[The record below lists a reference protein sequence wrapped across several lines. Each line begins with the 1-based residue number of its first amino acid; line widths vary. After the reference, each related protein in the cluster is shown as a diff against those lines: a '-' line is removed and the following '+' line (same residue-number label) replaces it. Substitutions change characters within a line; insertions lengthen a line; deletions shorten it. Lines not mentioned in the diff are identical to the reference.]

1 MEIGKIGSITEIE
14 SLQSWDRAIQ
24 EIKACRI
31 CGLGIK
37 TTGPDPLAQRIR
49 LIQTALP
56 DNRIYIADLIDLGER
71 ELILGD
77 LVKLLEDKEVKK
89 VIYNANFELSFI
101 RASQSRRLNPKN
113 IFDILLASQL
123 CWSGYYDL
131 APSKSKK
138 NPWRKRVP
146 DHSLEALAERH
157 LDVILERGGQDSDG
171 SIFECDRSD
180 PSLNQMSEQI
190 DGQKQV
196 DYSADRVKVL
206 LPLHTIFQVL
216 IEKNHLEKIADLEFR
231 TISPV
236 VEMELSGIC
245 FDCEAAKALISEKE
259 SQLVEVFIN
268 LQAEAK
274 ANGFHSLPSES
285 KKPCDYFNPESR
297 EDIIRYLQSQ
307 GFSIASTRADVLKE
321 LAGRGCIFAEEL
333 QRYRQISHE
342 LVFLENWLKRTHSAD
357 GRIHSTYYQLKS
369 ATGRLCSCRPNAQQI
384 PSRGDDAAAMRKLF
398 KAAPGKMFVKADFS
412 AIELRIMAYLSGD
425 ETMRSALQEGQDL
438 HKLTASR
445 VSGLPLEQVT
455 REQRQAAKT
464 INFLLI
470 YGGSAQ
476 TLQWRAL
483 SDYGN
488 FISLDEAEEARN
500 RFFAAYP
507 GIKQWQ
513 EKQIAEMSFT
523 VRHYFHNCIY
533 GTFEMPLTCTFTAL
547 GRRRVWPRFGVGIR
561 ASKFQLFNTPCQGT
575 GADLI
580 KLVMCEMYDKLQ
592 SEDARIVGSIHDE
605 IVLEVPEDEAEY
617 YASLLCE
624 VMNRVGSEM
633 LYPVPVTSSTEI
645 SSSW

>member
-1 MEIGKIGSITEIE
+1 LANSEIGKIGHIILIE
-14 SLQSWDRAIQ
+14 SLQSWDQALK
-24 EIKACRI
+24 EIEACRI
-31 CGLGIK
+31 CGVGIK
-37 TTGPDPLAQRIR
+37 TKGPDPLTQRIQ
-49 LIQTALP
+49 LIQVALP
-56 DNRIYIADLIDLGER
+56 DNRVYIADLPGLGER
-71 ELILGD
+71 ERILGG
-77 LVKLLEDKEVKK
+77 LAKLLEDNEVRK

-101 RASQSRRLNPKN
+101 RASQMRRLKPKN

-157 LDVILERGGQDSDG
+157 LDIILERSCQDLDWSISDH
-171 SIFECDRSD
+171 S
-180 PSLNQMSEQI
+180 PEQI
-190 DGQKQV
+190 EKEM
-196 DYSADRVKVL
+196 DYSAERVRVL
-206 LPLHTIFQVL
+206 LPLHIIFQEL
-216 IEKNHLEKIADLEFR
+216 IKKNRLEKVAELEFR

-245 FDCEAAKALISEKE
+245 FDSKAAKALISEKE

-274 ANGFHSLPSES
+274 ANDFHTLSNES
-285 KKPCDYFNPESR
+285 KMPCDYFNPESR

-321 LAGRGCIFAEEL
+321 LAGYGYIFAEEL
-333 QRYRQISHE
+333 LRYRQVSHE
-342 LVFLENWLKRTHSAD
+342 LVFLDNWLKKTHSAD

-384 PSRGDDAAAMRKLF
+384 PSRGDDATVIRKLF
-398 KAAPGKMFVKADFS
+398 KAAPGKKFVKADFS

-425 ETMRSALQEGQDL
+425 ETMQSALQEGQDL

-488 FISLDEAEEARN
+488 FMSLDEAEEARN
-500 RFFAAYP
+500 KFFATYP

-547 GRRRVWPRFGVGIR
+547 GRRRVWPRFGAGIR

-580 KLVMCEMYDKLQ
+580 KLVMCELYDKLQ

-633 LYPVPVTSSTEI
+633 LYPVPVTSSVEI

>member
-1 MEIGKIGSITEIE
+1 
-14 SLQSWDRAIQ
+14 
-24 EIKACRI
+24 
-31 CGLGIK
+31 
-37 TTGPDPLAQRIR
+37 
-49 LIQTALP
+49 
-56 DNRIYIADLIDLGER
+56 
-71 ELILGD
+71 
-77 LVKLLEDKEVKK
+77 
-89 VIYNANFELSFI
+89 
-101 RASQSRRLNPKN
+101 
-113 IFDILLASQL
+113 
-123 CWSGYYDL
+123 
-131 APSKSKK
+131 
-138 NPWRKRVP
+138 
-146 DHSLEALAERH
+146 
-157 LDVILERGGQDSDG
+157 
-171 SIFECDRSD
+171 
-180 PSLNQMSEQI
+180 
-190 DGQKQV
+190 
-196 DYSADRVKVL
+196 VL
-206 LPLHTIFQVL
+206 LPLHVIFQEL
-216 IEKNHLEKIADLEFR
+216 IEKNRLEKVADLEFK
-231 TISPV
+231 TISPL

-245 FDCEAAKALISEKE
+245 FDSDAAKALIVEKE

-274 ANGFHSLPSES
+274 ANGFHTLSSES
-285 KKPCDYFNPESR
+285 KSPFDYFNPESR

-307 GFSIASTRADVLKE
+307 GFSIASTKADVLKE
-321 LAGRGCIFAEEL
+321 LAGQGCIFAEEL
-333 QRYRQISHE
+333 LRYRQVSHE
-342 LVFLENWLKRTHSAD
+342 LAFLDNWLAKIHSAD
-357 GRIHSTYYQLKS
+357 GRIHSTYYQLNS
-369 ATGRLCSCRPNAQQI
+369 ATGRLSSCRPNAQQI

-398 KAAPGKMFVKADFS
+398 KAAPGKKIVKADFS

-425 ETMRSALQEGQDL
+425 ETMRRALQEGQDL
-438 HKLTASR
+438 HKLTASG

-470 YGGSAQ
+470 YGGSAE

-488 FISLDEAEEARN
+488 FMSLDEAEEARN
-500 RFFAAYP
+500 KFFATYP

-533 GTFEMPLTCTFTAL
+533 GMFEMPLTCTFTAL

-580 KLVMCEMYDKLQ
+580 KLVMCELYEKLQ

-617 YASLLCE
+617 YASLLCV

-633 LYPVPVTSSTEI
+633 LYPVPVTSDAEI
-645 SSSW
+645 TSSW